1 MSQMLLHV
9 TLLGVIL
16 IAKADYRIGE
26 MTSYPM
32 CTSRWAMACLRSI
45 QQIKR
50 NKWMNFFTAILMA
63 IAISTAPALA
73 DNAGLGIAGLLSGK
87 NKETLEPIQLGAGIP
102 LTTAPWTLTSGKYY
116 EFEIQGDGSQELALI
131 GPEFFRAIWIDEIVV
146 EGLEIRPLGLDSI
159 EFDEAGEM
167 EIGFVAI
174 KPGRYYLKIPGST
187 GETQRLEIE
196 IK

>member
-1 MSQMLLHV
+1 MYK
-9 TLLGVIL
+9 TLIF
-16 IAKADYRIGE
+16 AA
-26 MTSYPM
+26 
-32 CTSRWAMACLRSI
+32 
-45 QQIKR
+45 
-50 NKWMNFFTAILMA
+50 A
-63 IAISTAPALA
+63 IAFTAPAAFA
-73 DNAGLGIAGLLSGK
+73 DDDDDGPAFGLAGLLSGS
-87 NKETLEPIQLGAGIP
+87 NKEDLPPVLLSAGMP
-102 LTTAPWTLTSGKYY
+102 LADAPWELKSGTYY

-174 KPGRYYLKIPGST
+174 KPGSYYMKIPGST
-187 GETQRLEIE
+187 GDTQRLEII